1 MGQKSKYQYVFSMK
15 LAGILMTKGFKLL
28 RVNKH
33 LSGDGNDVYV
43 FEWSK
48 KIQEEIDKYIKA
60 KGENRDVIGK
70 RSESNTNWQ
79 NDSIL

>member
-1 MGQKSKYQYVFSMK
+1 MKEKSKYQYVFSMK

-28 RVNKH
+28 RINHH

-48 KIQEEIDKYIKA
+48 KIQAEIDKYIKA
-60 KGENRDVIGK
+60 KGEINDVVK
-70 RSESNTNWQ
+70 QRSKGCVE
-79 NDSIL
+79 

>member
-1 MGQKSKYQYVFSMK
+1 MEQKSKYQYVFSMK

-28 RVNKH
+28 RINHH

-60 KGENRDVIGK
+60 KGEHGNVVDK
-70 RSESNTNWQ
+70 RSRSKG
-79 NDSIL
+79 